1 MTTQTTIQEKI
12 KIASHVART
21 ILDQLGGNR
30 FVVMTGAKN
39 LMMEPNGMSF
49 TLPSKFA
56 TNKANFVK
64 IELTVMDDYI
74 VSFYHNKCRSRFTVG
89 CELISR
95 HDGIYCDTLQGLFTR
110 ETGLHTHL

>member
-1 MTTQTTIQEKI
+1 MSNTLTKHVEKLQ
-12 KIASHVART
+12 IAQT
-21 ILDQLGGNR
+21 ILDQLGGNK
-30 FVVMTGAKN
+30 FLVMTGAKN
-39 LMMEPNGMSF
+39 LQAVESGFSF

-64 IELTVMDDYI
+64 IELTVMDDYV
-74 VSFYHNKCRSRFTVG
+74 VSFYHNKCRSRFSVE

-95 HDGIYCDTLQGLFTR
+95 HDGIYCDTLQSLFTR